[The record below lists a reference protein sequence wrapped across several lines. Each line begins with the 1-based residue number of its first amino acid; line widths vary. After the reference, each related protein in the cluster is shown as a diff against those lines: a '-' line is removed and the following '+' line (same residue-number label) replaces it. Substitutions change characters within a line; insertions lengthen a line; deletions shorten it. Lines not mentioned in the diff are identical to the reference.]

1 MYAYANAYFKVS
13 SNSAKLV
20 ASNYYKSSGRN
31 IYNTSSQKQDLIEIK
46 LFIN

>member
-20 ASNYYKSSGRN
+20 ASNYITNHQGGTYTTPVLRN
-31 IYNTSSQKQDLIEIK
+31 KI
-46 LFIN
+46 